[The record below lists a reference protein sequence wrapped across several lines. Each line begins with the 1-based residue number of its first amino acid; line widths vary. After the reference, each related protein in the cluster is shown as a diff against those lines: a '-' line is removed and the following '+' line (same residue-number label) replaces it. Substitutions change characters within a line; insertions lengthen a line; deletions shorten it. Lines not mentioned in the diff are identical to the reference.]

1 MDVTGWGKFL
11 VLLGSALGLVAYRFW
26 HRCLLCDPEFAAG
39 RFYHGLCLRIKL
51 HAGVADRAVVIAQ
64 HGNGSLCAR
73 FTLKLELLNESN
85 SRAPYH
91 GNGLCSRCPLRGG
104 PETMDSPRILRLRQ
118 PKILIARAAPRGS
131 FRRKGGGGISVQGT
145 TQPFGRDY

>member
-39 RFYHGLCLRIKL
+39 PFYHGLCLRIKL

-64 HGNGSLCAR
+64 DGNGSLCDEVDHGRYRPIGLGAV
-73 FTLKLELLNESN
+73 TDIVAEKYKL
-85 SRAPYH
+85 
-91 GNGLCSRCPLRGG
+91 
-104 PETMDSPRILRLRQ
+104 
-118 PKILIARAAPRGS
+118 
-131 FRRKGGGGISVQGT
+131 
-145 TQPFGRDY
+145 FGA